1 MEWGLFVLVLVAIVL
16 GFILGRRSL
25 PKEDESATSLLE
37 PHYIR
42 GLNYFLNDQE
52 DAAIDTFIHALDV
65 NSETLET
72 HLALGNLLR
81 KRGEVSRAIKVHQN
95 LLARPGLPVD
105 RSQQVQLELAK
116 DFVKSGLMDRAE
128 VLLQELVADAHINIK
143 TRCLKYL
150 IEIYRDEKEWLKGI
164 HAINQLSGKRFAK
177 LPEQWRLVQSQF
189 YCELAQEAL
198 DRSDYLVCRR
208 QIKAAIGADKN
219 SVRASMI
226 LAELEQKLGH
236 YKDAIRTLKQIP
248 FQDPAFLPEM
258 LPRLVTCYRMT
269 GNLKGL
275 RRSLDQLLESHSHP
289 AVVLELADLMARE
302 QGQTEATAF
311 MAEKIS
317 QTPSIN
323 VAEKM
328 LAIQSQGGDGSP
340 ALQLA
345 ETAVSSL
352 QKNRPKYRCNQC
364 GFGGRQLH
372 WLCPS
377 CKSWGSVKP
386 TD

>member
-1 MEWGLFVLVLVAIVL
+1 MEWGLFILVLVAVAL
-16 GFILGRRSL
+16 GFALGRRSAA
-25 PKEDESATSLLE
+25 KEDDSSTSLLE

-65 NSETLET
+65 STETLET

-128 VLLQELVADAHINIK
+128 VLLQELVTGANTSIK
-143 TRCLKYL
+143 GQCLKYL
-150 IEIYRDEKEWLKGI
+150 IKIYRDEKEWLKGI
-164 HAINQLSGKRFAK
+164 NAINQLSGKRFAK
-177 LPEQWRLVQSQF
+177 LPEQWRLIQSQF

-198 DRSDYLVCRR
+198 ARSDYLVCRR
-208 QIKAAIGADKN
+208 QLKLAIGADKN
-219 SVRASMI
+219 SVRANLI
-226 LAELEQKLGH
+226 LAELEQQLGH
-236 YKDAIRTLKQIP
+236 YKEAIRTLQQIP
-248 FQDPAFLPEM
+248 FQDPAYLPEM
-258 LPRLVTCYRMT
+258 LPHMVDCYRMS
-269 GNLKGL
+269 GNLRGL
-275 RRSLDQLLESHSHP
+275 RKALEQLLESHSHP
-289 AVVLELADLMARE
+289 AVVLEIADLIACD
-302 QGQTEATAF
+302 QGQSAAIEF
-311 MAEKIS
+311 MADKINDA
-317 QTPSIN
+317 PSVR

-328 LAIQSQGGDGSP
+328 LSIQSQADSASP

-345 ETAVSSL
+345 ETAVRSL
-352 QKNRPKYRCNQC
+352 QQGRAKYRCNQC

-386 TD
+386 TE